1 MLRNPIDRCSGLR
14 KSYVAILKGCASNN
28 LGPRRARFY
37 RDFYSFTVS
46 YTRMKFLDAAKQTAA
61 MLGSAEFHKTQMS
74 EDPRMI
80 VQLPI
85 LQKINQHRFLTTE
98 SQSGVYRRGTS
109 VHDGTPYEMSERA
122 FLSGFMLEADAIKFL
137 KLFNL
142 TDKNATYI
150 PFCSE
155 EVRLPV
161 SLDMPVTITK
171 QGKKT
176 EVTTH
181 TPLTYPK
188 SHWEFLRKNAHIN
201 KSEPVVAIYCWDSH
215 WNRLASGKSGLFT
228 EVLDVL
234 KKM

>member
-1 MLRNPIDRCSGLR
+1 
-14 KSYVAILKGCASNN
+14 
-28 LGPRRARFY
+28 
-37 RDFYSFTVS
+37 
-46 YTRMKFLDAAKQTAA
+46 MKFLDATKQTAA
-61 MLGSAEFHKTQMS
+61 MLGSTEFHERQMS

-80 VQLPI
+80 VQLPL

-98 SQSGVYRRGTS
+98 SQSGVHKRGIS
-109 VHDGTPYEMSERA
+109 VINGKPYEMSERA

-181 TPLTYPK
+181 AALTYPK

-201 KSEPVVAIYCWDSH
+201 KSEPIVAIYCWDSH
-215 WNRLASGKSGLFT
+215 WNRLASGKNGLFT
-228 EVLDVL
+228 EVLATL
-234 KKM
+234 RNM